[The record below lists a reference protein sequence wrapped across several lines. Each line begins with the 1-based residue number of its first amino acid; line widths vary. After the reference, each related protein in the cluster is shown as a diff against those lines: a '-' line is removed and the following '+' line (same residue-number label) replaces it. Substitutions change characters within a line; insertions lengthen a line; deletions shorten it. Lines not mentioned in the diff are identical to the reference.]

1 MFMASAVALGQQ
13 PADTT
18 IRPVADTL
26 AQQDMVAVSDTITV
40 VQALK
45 DSVSSNPNLTAKWTI
60 DKTIAIS
67 SPRFIQEVLKHH
79 PYFGFGSPLARP
91 PVSDLYQPNGKEP
104 LFYLLVLLFIVFG
117 IIRSLFPKYFSD
129 LFRVFFR
136 TTLKQKQIREQLMQ
150 VPLPSVLLNGFF
162 VLSGAFYIS
171 FMVLHFKLA
180 ETGVFWQMFLY
191 AAAGLSIAYM
201 VKFIGLKLSGWL
213 FNMNEAAETYIFI
226 VFIINKMLGIL
237 LLPFLLVLAFS
248 KGDAYTAGLVL
259 SWCLVGGLVLYRVIL
274 TYGLIRS
281 HVKVNFFHFLLYLLA
296 FELVPV
302 LIVYKALLI
311 YFSQTA

>member
-18 IRPVADTL
+18 IRSVADTI
-26 AQQDMVAVSDTITV
+26 AQQDTVAVSGTIV
-40 VQALK
+40 AVQPLR
-45 DSVSSNPNLTAKWTI
+45 DSVSANPNLTKKWTI
-60 DKTIAIS
+60 DNTIAIS
-67 SPRFIQEVLKHH
+67 SPRFTREVLKHH
-79 PYFGFGSPLARP
+79 PYFGFGSPLAKP
-91 PVSDLYQPNGKEP
+91 PVSDLYQPSGKES

-117 IIRSLFPKYFSD
+117 IIRSLFSKYFGD

-296 FELVPV
+296 FEVVPV
-302 LIVYKALLI
+302 LIVYKVLLL

>member
-1 MFMASAVALGQQ
+1 MASVVASAQQ
-13 PADTT
+13 PADTA
-18 IRPVADTL
+18 IRQVTDTL
-26 AQQDMVAVSDTITV
+26 ARQDTVAAKDTAIA
-40 VQALK
+40 VQPAK
-45 DSVSSNPNLTAKWTI
+45 DSVSLNPNLNGKWT
-60 DKTIAIS
+60 S
-67 SPRFIQEVLKHH
+67 ENNLSVLSPQFTWEALKHH
-79 PYFGFGSPLARP
+79 PYFGFGSPLLKQ
-91 PVSDLYQPNGKEP
+91 PVSNLYKHNGKDL
-104 LFYLLVLLFIVFG
+104 LFYLLVFLFIVFG

-213 FNMNEAAETYIFI
+213 FNMKEAAEAYIFI
-226 VFIINKMLGIL
+226 VFIINKMVGIL

-248 KGDAYTAGLVL
+248 KGNAYTAGLVL
-259 SWCLVGGLVLYRVIL
+259 SWCLVGGMVLYRVIL

-281 HVKVNFFHFLLYLLA
+281 HVKVNLFHFLLYMLA
-296 FELVPV
+296 FEVLPV
-302 LIVYKALLI
+302 LIVYKALLL

>member
-1 MFMASAVALGQQ
+1 MALAQQ

-18 IRPVADTL
+18 IRQVADTI
-26 AQQDMVAVSDTITV
+26 AQQDTVAVNDTIAV
-40 VQALK
+40 AQPLK
-45 DSVSSNPNLTAKWTI
+45 DSLSANPYLTAKWTI
-60 DKTIAIS
+60 DNSISIS
-67 SPRFIQEVLKHH
+67 SPRFTREVLKHH
-79 PYFGFGSPLARP
+79 PYYGFGSPLAKQ
-91 PVSDLYQPNGKEP
+91 PVSNLFKPQGKEM
-104 LFYLLVLLFIVFG
+104 LFYMLVILFIVFG

-213 FNMNEAAETYIFI
+213 FNMKEAAEAYIFI

-237 LLPFLLVLAFS
+237 LLPFILILAFS

-259 SWCLVGGLVLYRVIL
+259 SWCLVGGMVLYRVIL

-281 HVKVNFFHFLLYLLA
+281 HVKVNLFHFLLYLLA
-296 FELVPV
+296 FEVAPV
-302 LIVYKALLI
+302 LVVYKALLL